1 MNFEL
6 SDRTKEFQE
15 RLQAFMD
22 ERVYPAEAVYRQQ
35 LADSGETHFHPPVM
49 EELKEEARRRG
60 LWNLFLPG
68 DEHGAGLTNLEYAP
82 LAEIMGRTGI
92 AAEACN
98 CNAPDTGNMEV
109 LTQFGSDEQKDRWL
123 RPLLDG
129 EIRSAFAMTEPDVA
143 SSDATNIDTRIVRD
157 GDEYVINGRK
167 WWITGVADERC
178 RILIV
183 MGKTDMDAEPHWQQS
198 MVLVP
203 IDAPGVEVVRHLPI
217 FGYQDQHG
225 HAEIVF
231 RNVRVPITNLLAEEG
246 DGFKIAQAR
255 LGPGRI
261 HHAMRAIGMAERA
274 LALMVDRAKSRVA
287 FGQHLSEQGVVRDL
301 IAESRMEIDQ
311 ARLYVYKT
319 AWLIDQYGAKGA
331 RTEIAGI
338 KVAAPAMATRVIDR
352 AIEVFG
358 GMGVSDDT
366 PLAYFYAW
374 ARVLRIVDGP
384 DAVHRRSIARDE
396 LPHAG
401 EKVVLRQV
409 CRDARLRELE
419 LLERPHV
426 DLEVAWDREEE
437 ALRVD
442 LRRVRDER
450 RVAAQRGRSPSGVRS
465 SSMRRLAV
473 RFGPRGWNSE

>member
-1 MNFEL
+1 MDFAL
-6 SDRTKEFQE
+6 SARAEHHCDRMWEFMRE
-15 RLQAFMD
+15 EVF
-22 ERVYPAEAVYRQQ
+22 PAEREWAEH
-35 LADSGETHFHPPVM
+35 LATHGEHTTPPVM
-49 EELKEEARRRG
+49 ARLKESARERG
-60 LWNLFLPG
+60 LWNLFLPKLS
-68 DEHGAGLTNLEYAP
+68 GLTNVEYAAI
-82 LAEIMGRTGI
+82 AEISGWSPVI
-92 AAEACN
+92 APEAIN
-98 CNAPDTGNMEV
+98 CQAPDTGNMET
-109 LTQFGSDEQKDRWL
+109 LDLFATPEQRAQWL
-123 RPLLDG
+123 DPLLAG

-143 SSDATNIDTRIVRD
+143 SSDATNIETVIVRD
-157 GDEYVINGRK
+157 GDDYVINGRK

-183 MGKTDMDAEPHWQQS
+183 MGKTDQAAEPHRQQS

-203 IDAPGVEVVRHLPI
+203 IDTPGVEVVRHLPI

-225 HAEIVF
+225 HAELVF
-231 RNVRVPITNLLAEEG
+231 RDVRVPATNLLAGEG
-246 DGFKIAQAR
+246 DGFVIAQAR

-301 IAESRMEIDQ
+301 IAQSRIEIDQ

-319 AWLIDQYGAKGA
+319 AWLIDQHGAKGA

-358 GMGVSDDT
+358 AMGVSDDV

-384 DAVHRRSIARDE
+384 DAVHRRSIAR
-396 LPHAG
+396 
-401 EKVVLRQV
+401 
-409 CRDARLRELE
+409 
-419 LLERPHV
+419 
-426 DLEVAWDREEE
+426 EE
-437 ALRVD
+437 
-442 LRRVRDER
+442 LRRVPPY
-450 RVAAQRGRSPSGVRS
+450 VG
-465 SSMRRLAV
+465 
-473 RFGPRGWNSE
+473 